1 MNREKLVDYLEKQIN
16 KHIEFDSVP
25 DNNDG
30 WYEVKRENIYKI
42 LDGLITLIKEEKKK
56 IKDRK

>member
-25 DNNDG
+25 ENDNG
-30 WYEVKRENIYKI
+30 WHEVRRENIYKI
-42 LDGLITLIKEEKKK
+42 LDGLIPLIKQEMKLVKK
-56 IKDRK
+56 